1 MKKKSVFRKIS
12 FLLMLAV
19 VANCGVFNI
28 FSLPVKA
35 ADTEPLTNKTES
47 YSTDESKHYVVDSD
61 VTIDGNLTINCSNAG
76 ISGGGKLT
84 INPGKTLTVRG
95 DLVCYGA
102 IYNYGNLYVSGKCEL
117 VGGIPMMRPG
127 ASFHNYSGA
136 FASMGSLLG
145 HEWHPDSQLE
155 KRITHIENEG
165 IVRCNNIDSYT
176 SKYVNNSGDSAF
188 FISNRTYYYTNNLDL
203 NISITGTKSSV
214 DDTKY
219 ISSVTVTPPS
229 GFKITT
235 DNPMNYSIDD
245 EFWGTGAHWRDS
257 IVINSSQSATSYW
270 LKPTNYSVQNAV
282 ATTAAEQLPAITIKT
297 TGADPAGAKY
307 VIADSKAA
315 EGNFYWTSVT
325 LQPPTGYS
333 EMKVTYDGGGREKS
347 GSSVTFTEAAITGAT
362 VILKDADGQWT
373 AQSYPVED
381 LYILDENPKPYY
393 VTGEDDIREH
403 GEDYPRYAKEAY
415 INANSGHKV
424 LLAADYNAQ
433 KAAGGTITGQDSIK
447 VTSSIENPSIYVHN
461 DYNDFWVG
469 PISLDPIHVGMLIPE
484 TKYTLK
490 GNKYKDKYYDSDVV
504 LTPAEGFKVTTSK
517 DKAATDK
524 ITFTKTTKNIKIYL
538 VKEVMNDDHL
548 PTGRVVYSDPISV
561 GDIYIVREGEGKV
574 NVNDLYYG
582 GKVIP
587 TVETKTNDVKKVT
600 YKYKNASGG
609 DYLKEAPSEVGKYV
623 VEATFE
629 MTDDYKELVVKDEF
643 TISYLPTPTA
653 PYSLEGKLGD
663 NEIYTTDVKIIPADG
678 YQISKTIKTGYVDS
692 IELDKNGDIG
702 YVYLK
707 KKATGEMT
715 DKIAI
720 KEILIDKETPV
731 ITGIADKEVIYTDS
745 KQVIVK
751 DDNLFEVIVNGV
763 KVAVSNGQAVID
775 LSADNGIMDYT
786 IVMKDKAGNES
797 TIFVTLITAW
807 MQTGDV
813 QEGVPLKL
821 YPGYTYNFPEGST
834 WTIEGDPTVYCGG
847 NKFVVT
853 NNVEIKFKKN

>member
-1 MKKKSVFRKIS
+1 MKKKSVFKKIA
-12 FLLMLAV
+12 FLLTIALI
-19 VANCGVFNI
+19 ANMGVFDLFTI
-28 FSLPVKA
+28 RTKA
-35 ADTEPLTNKTES
+35 ADDYEISQNYSYLTVKSGEN
-47 YSTDESKHYVVDSD
+47 YSIHGTMKDY
-61 VTIDGNLTINCSNAG
+61 TIGVLTVE
-76 ISGGGKLT
+76 SGGSVTVSGNATLRITGKIINYGTITNSRSSLEVSNVENHGIFIEDIGSLARPNEVLRYVPEAEIDDRNMTQDGRYTGNSITLIPPDNYLISVSDPTDTAFNDSMWRDRAT
-84 INPGKTLTVRG
+84 INPLETTRYWLRAEGLNSSAINVPEVTFKNEADEPANGKYYKIDDSGTYDSEG
-95 DLVCYGA
+95 HFYWD
-102 IYNYGNLYVSGKCEL
+102 YVVL
-117 VGGIPMMRPG
+117 APPNNDYRMI
-127 ASFHNYSGA
+127 SFSQNGNYSSYNP
-136 FASMGSLLG
+136 SM
-145 HEWHPDSQLE
+145 
-155 KRITHIENEG
+155 R
-165 IVRCNNIDSYT
+165 
-176 SKYVNNSGDSAF
+176 F
-188 FISNRTYYYTNNLDL
+188 
-203 NISITGTKSSV
+203 
-214 DDTKY
+214 
-219 ISSVTVTPPS
+219 VTPVRNY
-229 GFKITT
+229 KAKLEDQDNLITAGEGNVENFDILSRDSFDIVGERVDIGN
-235 DNPMNYSIDD
+235 DNPNTFY
-245 EFWGTGAHWRDS
+245 
-257 IVINSSQSATSYW
+257 QSA
-270 LKPTNYSVQNAV
+270 KIV
-282 ATTAAEQLPAITIKT
+282 A
-297 TGADPAGAKY
+297 GD
-307 VIADSKAA
+307 
-315 EGNFYWTSVT
+315 
-325 LQPPTGYS
+325 
-333 EMKVTYDGGGREKS
+333 
-347 GSSVTFTEAAITGAT
+347 
-362 VILKDADGQWT
+362 
-373 AQSYPVED
+373 
-381 LYILDENPKPYY
+381 
-393 VTGEDDIREH
+393 
-403 GEDYPRYAKEAY
+403 
-415 INANSGHKV
+415 NSKV
-424 LLAADYNAQ
+424 LLASEYSAN
-433 KAAGGTITGQDSIK
+433 GTNTGRDEINI
-447 VTSSIENPSIYVHN
+447 TSSQENLKIYVQYYGYWIGPVNVGDISISNTLGTPENPY
-461 DYNDFWVG
+461 
-469 PISLDPIHVGMLIPE
+469 SLSG
-484 TKYTLK
+484 K
-490 GNKYKDKYYDSDVV
+490 KYKDKFYESDVV
-504 LTPAEGFKVTTSK
+504 LTPAEGYLVTTSK
-517 DKAATDK
+517 DKTPTDK
-524 ITFTKTTKNIKIYL
+524 LTFTKTTKDVKVYLARVRDVVTADGASISDRYAFSDQIK
-538 VKEVMNDDHL
+538 
-548 PTGRVVYSDPISV
+548 V
-561 GDIYIVREGEGKV
+561 GDIYILREGEGKV

-720 KEILIDKETPV
+720 KEIMIDKEMPV

-786 IVMKDKAGNES
+786 IVMKDKAGHES

-807 MQTGDV
+807 MKDGSV